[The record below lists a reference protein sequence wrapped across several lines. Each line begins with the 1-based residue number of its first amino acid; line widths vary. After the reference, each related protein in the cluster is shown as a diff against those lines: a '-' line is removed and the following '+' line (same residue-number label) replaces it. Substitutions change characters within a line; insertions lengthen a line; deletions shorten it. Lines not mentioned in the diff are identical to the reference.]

1 MSQVR
6 IMDEWKIGDPVWWAD
21 GDTMAENYGRSDE
34 EEEEEIPIDKNKLYS
49 ENAWQL
55 NGKGQYWEAL
65 DEINKALSIRKSSYN
80 WNIKGLILQNIAF
93 DEPEKFSQSVCCY
106 NKALEML
113 PENKTIKNNKAI
125 CLSDWAWY
133 LQSQRQYDLAMEKID
148 EAMPLFRQKDLDYA
162 YALDVK
168 GVIYHKT
175 NNRQKARECY
185 DEALVYDPENEV
197 YADNIIRLKRGLDID
212 SDYL

>member
-1 MSQVR
+1 
-6 IMDEWKIGDPVWWAD
+6 
-21 GDTMAENYGRSDE
+21 
-34 EEEEEIPIDKNKLYS
+34 
-49 ENAWQL
+49 
-55 NGKGQYWEAL
+55 
-65 DEINKALSIRKSSYN
+65 
-80 WNIKGLILQNIAF
+80 
-93 DEPEKFSQSVCCY
+93 
-106 NKALEML
+106 ML

-133 LQSQRQYDLAMEKID
+133 LQSQRQYDLAIEKID
-148 EAMPLFRQKDLDYA
+148 EAMPLFREKDSDYA

-185 DEALVYDPENEV
+185 DEALTYDPENEV